1 MKQRRTTHP
10 SPGHA
15 GQRGI
20 GAFFAAGL
28 TAGLAIIDPLAG
40 AHGESA
46 FPFGRELT
54 AEVAPM
60 PGTQRQPTLDIDD
73 KGVAELDL
81 WCANVKA
88 RLVVVADTITVLIGP
103 KTERPC
109 PPEQARVDA
118 EILAGLA
125 EVTNWRLEEDILVL
139 TGGPATV
146 RFRLQTN

>member
-1 MKQRRTTHP
+1 MKQRRTTYS

-15 GQRGI
+15 GRRYI
-20 GAFFAAGL
+20 GAFLSAGL
-28 TAGLAIIDPLAG
+28 TAALAIIHPLAT
-40 AHGESA
+40 ANGEPA
-46 FPFGRELT
+46 FPFGRELI

-73 KGVAELDL
+73 KGLAELDL

-109 PPEQARVDA
+109 PPEQARADA

-139 TGGPATV
+139 TGGPATL